1 MSDKQYTMTLFEAC
15 EFLSVGKRTISRLVK
30 DKKVTPQKERTPQGL
45 WAYRFNKDDLIAY
58 RENRKLGA
66 DTPLSDTISQDPPR
80 QDKTQDTT
88 GQEMPSIKKEDKPI
102 VIENKTDDTPR
113 HDRSEPRQDTTGQ
126 DEIIKILK
134 QDKRELKEDLRTEKK
149 RHTKDL
155 QAKDQQ
161 IHHLI
166 SSHDKQ
172 MERKDILLKG
182 LQDRILTLEAPSKQG
197 QGIEQIEQG
206 TVMEE
211 KEPAE
216 PSKKGQ
222 KRSDLPVEQ
231 ADDKVVDISE
241 NIGNDRPVKTSQN
254 KSKQGGS
261 ENKKIGKGRKNKN
274 KKILKNT
281 DKSNNKKDT
290 TGQDKTEQAKP
301 IKKGFFKKIFG

>member
-15 EFLSVGKRTISRLVK
+15 EFLSVGKRTVSRLVK
-30 DKKVTPQKERTPQGL
+30 DKKIMPQKERTPQGL

-66 DTPLSDTISQDPPR
+66 DMPLSDTISQDQPR
-80 QDKTQDTT
+80 QDKTQDRT
-88 GQEMPSIKKEDKPI
+88 GQEMPNTEKEDKPI

-113 HDRSEPRQDTTGQ
+113 QDRSATRQDKTGQ
-126 DEIIKILK
+126 DEIIGILK
-134 QDKRELKEDLRTEKK
+134 QDKRELKEDFRTEKK

-206 TVMEE
+206 TVITEE
-211 KEPAE
+211 KQPAD

-241 NIGNDRPVKTSQN
+241 NIGNDKPVKTDNNRDKQVKKIDKIDKKTVKR
-254 KSKQGGS
+254 KSKKIVDNRG
-261 ENKKIGKGRKNKN
+261 NKKR
-274 KKILKNT
+274 
-281 DKSNNKKDT
+281 DT

-301 IKKGFFKKIFG
+301 VKKGFFKKIFG

>member
-30 DKKVTPQKERTPQGL
+30 DKKLNPQRERTPQGL

-66 DTPLSDTISQDPPR
+66 DMPLSDTISQDQPR
-80 QDKTQDTT
+80 QDKTQDRT
-88 GQEMPSIKKEDKPI
+88 GQEMPNTEKEDKPI

-113 HDRSEPRQDTTGQ
+113 QDKSATRQDTTGQ
-126 DEIIKILK
+126 DEIIIILK
-134 QDKRELKEDLRTEKK
+134 QDKRELKEDFKTEKK

-182 LQDRILTLEAPSKQG
+182 L
-197 QGIEQIEQG
+197 
-206 TVMEE
+206 
-211 KEPAE
+211 
-216 PSKKGQ
+216 
-222 KRSDLPVEQ
+222 
-231 ADDKVVDISE
+231 
-241 NIGNDRPVKTSQN
+241 
-254 KSKQGGS
+254 
-261 ENKKIGKGRKNKN
+261 
-274 KKILKNT
+274 
-281 DKSNNKKDT
+281 
-290 TGQDKTEQAKP
+290 
-301 IKKGFFKKIFG
+301 